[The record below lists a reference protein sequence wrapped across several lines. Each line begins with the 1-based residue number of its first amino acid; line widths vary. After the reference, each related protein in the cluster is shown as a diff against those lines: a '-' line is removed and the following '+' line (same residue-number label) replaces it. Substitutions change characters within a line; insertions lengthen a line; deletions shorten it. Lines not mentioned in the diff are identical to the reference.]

1 MPNTQTNALI
11 SEVAGINLFLFF
23 FGLPGLIAFVNARV
37 RISPEA
43 LNMNIIRWSLSILV
57 IGSLL
62 LALAPNSV
70 LLVLCKL
77 SIRYRTFGWEY

>member
-1 MPNTQTNALI
+1 M
-11 SEVAGINLFLFF
+11 S
-23 FGLPGLIAFVNARV
+23 
-37 RISPEA
+37 
-43 LNMNIIRWSLSILV
+43 IIRWSLSILV

-77 SIRYRTFGWEY
+77 SIRCRTFGWEYRKGVSNLLSYRFLCDRVRCQSDDALFNDDMVSSALKG